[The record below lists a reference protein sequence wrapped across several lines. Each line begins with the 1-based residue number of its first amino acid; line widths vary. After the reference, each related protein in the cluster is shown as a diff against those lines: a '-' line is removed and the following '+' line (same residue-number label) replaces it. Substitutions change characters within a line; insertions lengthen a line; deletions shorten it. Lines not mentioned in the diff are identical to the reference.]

1 MLTGL
6 VQGVRQ
12 YLAEVW
18 ECRYFWFHLVK
29 CDLQKRYR
37 RSVLGIGWS
46 MLQPLSMALLLSFVY
61 SKALGVDFWQF
72 GPSLLAGLAFW
83 AMVQQSCLQGCLCF
97 INAEP
102 YLRQQPLPT
111 AIFPLRVV
119 LISGFHFAISLLLA
133 AGFGWVGA
141 GTPHVLGLLA
151 ALPILVLMLLFCWG
165 LATISA
171 YAHVY
176 LADTQHLLEVG
187 LQMVFYL
194 TPIIYPPSLLENN
207 GLGWVIEVNPL
218 AQLLQL
224 LRLPLLTGELPSLL
238 AVAKGLALVLPPVA
252 LAVYLVSRL
261 ESDLVFA
268 L

>member
-6 VQGVRQ
+6 YEGVRQ
-12 YLAEVW
+12 YLAEIW

-46 MLQPLSMALLLSFVY
+46 MLQPLSMALILSFVY

-72 GPSLLAGLAFW
+72 GPALLIGLAFW
-83 AMVQQSCLQGCLCF
+83 TVVQQSSIQGCLCF

-102 YLRQQPLPT
+102 YLRQQPLPS

-119 LISGFHFAISLLLA
+119 LICGFHFMISLVLA
-133 AGFGWVGA
+133 AGFSWFGS
-141 GTPHVLGLLA
+141 GTIHPLGLLA
-151 ALPILVLMLLFCWG
+151 AVPCVALVLLFCWG
-165 LATISA
+165 LATIA
-171 YAHVY
+171 AFAHVY
-176 LADTQHLLEVG
+176 LADTQHLMEVG

-194 TPIIYPPSLLENN
+194 TPIIYPPSLLQNN
-207 GLGWVIEVNPL
+207 GLGWVIEINPL
-218 AQLLQL
+218 AQLLEL
-224 LRLPLLTGELPSLL
+224 LRVPLLTGELPSLL
-238 AVAKGLALVLPPVA
+238 AVVKGLAVVLPPVG